1 MKLVE
6 LYNLVVEEEK
16 EKIDLNTAI
25 KRGYYTV
32 KGEDPETG
40 REVDYVMNI
49 TGFKKYNKPFS
60 ELYDSIKFY
69 KEADVPDNIQKQ
81 AISIMAQIN
90 KLKRDISQFESTVYV
105 YQKTI

>member
-1 MKLVE
+1 MKLIE
-6 LYNLVVEEEK
+6 LYNLVVEEEQ
-16 EKIDLNTAI
+16 EKVDLNAAI

-40 REVDYVMNI
+40 KEVDYVMNI
-49 TGFKKYNKPFS
+49 TGFKKYNKQFN

-69 KEADVPDNIQKQ
+69 KDAAVPDNIKKQ

-90 KLKRDISQFESTVYV
+90 KLKKDIGEFESTVYV
-105 YQKTI
+105 YQKSI